1 MVLLLMAWKIRGGKD
16 LAIVGG
22 TFFVASLIRYPVGH
36 QTIEESQG
44 ASSLPETVNQIETI

>member
-1 MVLLLMAWKIRGGKD
+1 MAWKIRGGKD